1 MLCIT
6 YGYSPNQLVFGKNLQ
21 CSLPLEGQTSS
32 EIIANRLNAMDAARA
47 AFIKSEGCEKIRIA
61 FRAKTRTA
69 TFLIYAPEDRVYF
82 EHVRRKGTRYCD
94 GKRK

>member
-47 AFIKSEGCEKIRIA
+47 AFIKLEGCEKIG
-61 FRAKTRTA
+61 
-69 TFLIYAPEDRVYF
+69 
-82 EHVRRKGTRYCD
+82 EHLGQKG
-94 GKRK
+94 GLQHL